1 MESLLVQVRCG
12 WSVTWYRNA
21 LPRVL
26 LSIMAVLYH
35 VTDHF
40 QRAYFSRH
48 YWRGILTIRISA
60 IGFWCSGW
68 RTKYHLQTKISCWK
82 HRDSHIASQVS
93 WRRECRPRTNI
104 DCWKHRDSYKFAQ
117 VSWRSECHPRTK
129 ISCWKHRDSHK
140 ASQVSWRRECRPRTN
155 INCWKHPDS
164 YKAAEV
170 SWRSECH
177 P

>member
-1 MESLLVQVRCG
+1 MRQRHAKGDARARSVERNLPPLAVRLACGSLSSPEMESLLVQVRCR
-12 WSVTWYRNA
+12 WSVTWYWNA
-21 LPRVL
+21 LRRVL

-35 VTDHF
+35 VTDHL

-82 HRDSHIASQVS
+82 HRDSRIV
-93 WRRECRPRTNI
+93 
-104 DCWKHRDSYKFAQ
+104 
-117 VSWRSECHPRTK
+117 
-129 ISCWKHRDSHK
+129 
-140 ASQVSWRRECRPRTN
+140 SQVSWRRECRPRTN